1 MAEKKI
7 SKEAANYR
15 MGTPYKE
22 CSKCSMYR
30 PPHDCTLV
38 KGGIKPYGVC
48 DYYKKK

>member
-1 MAEKKI
+1 MADKKI

-30 PPHDCTLV
+30 DGSCTLV
-38 KGGIKPYGVC
+38 KGEIRPYGVC
-48 DYYKKK
+48 DYFKKK